1 MALLSINERNFEENI
16 SSKSKA
22 LAYFWADWCG
32 YCKLMSPL
40 VEIVANE
47 NPDFIIGKINVDEEE
62 ELRSKY
68 EVETYPTLLLLENG
82 EVKDRIIARA
92 TKAQI
97 EQLMK

>member
-1 MALLSINERNFEENI
+1 MALIYVSKSNFEEVI
-16 SSKSKA
+16 KSKQKA

-40 VEIVANE
+40 IDIVAAE
-47 NPDFIIGKINVDEEE
+47 NPDFVIGKINVDEEE
-62 ELRSKY
+62 ELVTSY

-82 EVKDRIIARA
+82 EVSKRITARA

-97 EQLMK
+97 EEMMK

>member
-1 MALLSINERNFEENI
+1 MAILSVNKNNFDENI
-16 SSKSKA
+16 SSKKKS
-22 LAYFWADWCG
+22 LVYFWAEWCG
-32 YCKLMSPL
+32 YCKLMTPL
-40 VEIVANE
+40 IDIVAKE
-47 NPDFIIGKINVDEEE
+47 NPDFIIGKVNVDEEE

-82 EVKDRIIARA
+82 EVKNRIIARA

>member
-1 MALLSINERNFEENI
+1 MALLNVNKNNFEENI
-16 SSKSKA
+16 SSKPKA

-40 VEIVANE
+40 IDIVAKE
-47 NPDFIIGKINVDEEE
+47 NPDFVIAKINVDDEE

-82 EVKDRIIARA
+82 EVKNRIIAKA

-97 EQLMK
+97 EEMMK